1 MIETSNLN
9 ETYTLEFAKAYEEYK
24 APLFE
29 RSLYKINDRLLAD
42 DLVQN
47 TFLKTWQYIRKSKK
61 IISMRAFLF
70 HVLNDLIIDE
80 YRKKKPIP
88 LEVLTENG
96 FQIVID
102 DSRRLM
108 DSIDG
113 RKATLLIS
121 KLNGKYKDVLK
132 MKYEKEMT
140 LEEIAKATGQS
151 KNTVAV
157 QIHRGTH
164 KLSLLFR
171 RESLI

>member
-1 MIETSNLN
+1 MIETSNIS
-9 ETYTLEFAKAYEEYK
+9 EPYTLEFIKAYEEYK
-24 APLFE
+24 IPLLE

-47 TFLKTWQYIRKSKK
+47 TFLKTWEYIRKSKK

-88 LEVLTENG
+88 LEPLTEKG
-96 FQIVID
+96 FQIAID
-102 DSRRLM
+102 DRERLI
-108 DSIDG
+108 DTIDG
-113 RKATLLIS
+113 KKAAMLIS
-121 KLNGKYKDVLK
+121 RLKGKYKEVLY

-140 LEEIAKATGQS
+140 LEEIANATGQS

-164 KLSLLFR
+164 KLSILFKKNH
-171 RESLI
+171 